1 MLTSVVLFRKS
12 TYSFLNA
19 TVECFMSALV
29 FFYIIINSIKKK
41 KKRNSSEI
49 QLFEY
54 IEI

>member
-29 FFYIIINSIKKK
+29 FYIIINSIKKK